1 MFCKVIY
8 TAKIGLDRR
17 TVETYMNTSS
27 NNEMR
32 LLFDKDIDWSQP
44 IHMMIEPAVELNCHV
59 SGVTRLSYDPNVA
72 EGIIETAVERER
84 NSPVHRT
91 KEGE

>member
-1 MFCKVIY
+1 MFCKVVY
-8 TAKIGLDRR
+8 TAKIGLDRQ

-27 NNEMR
+27 TGEMR
-32 LLFDKDIDWSQP
+32 LIFDKDIDWSEP

-59 SGVTRLSYDPNVA
+59 SNVARLSYDPNIA
-72 EGIIETAVERER
+72 DGLIEAAVERER
-84 NSPVHRT
+84 NRPVHHI